1 MAKKKTETDDL
12 FDIISGSLSETEE
25 VSVAPEATAEK
36 VEEKKVAPKAELSY
50 AFGITKDPNFKKYSI
65 VTIEYDIDTGYSSI
79 IDIEKDVCDDVR
91 FAIVKAEN
99 KQRQLLIIGRK

>member
-25 VSVAPEATAEK
+25 VAPEATVEK
-36 VEEKKVAPKAELSY
+36 VEEKPKAELSY

-65 VTIEYDIDTGYSSI
+65 VTIEYDLDTGYSSI
-79 IDIEKDVCDDVR
+79 IEVEKDACDDVR